1 MLKEI
6 PGRTLKFRAKAKN
19 PSIPAEAIQL
29 GRLHY
34 KIRKTFKDQSH
45 GSNPRLPTSSHMT
58 INHCVN
64 AEYINILNRIA
75 TIYYDENIPSC
86 PTFVQMK

>member
-1 MLKEI
+1 MLKET
-6 PGRTLKFRAKAKN
+6 PGRTLRFRAKAKN

-45 GSNPRLPTSSHMT
+45 GSSHMT